1 VIYVKANFTAV
12 LMKAYVHGRKGEG
25 AQTSVSFLPEFL
37 EKDTFCKENERER
50 EKKVY
55 QILI

>member
-1 VIYVKANFTAV
+1 
-12 LMKAYVHGRKGEG
+12 
-25 AQTSVSFLPEFL
+25 L

-55 QILI
+55 QILIWKILEMCSYTLSTNIGP